1 MEAPQQQKSRVP
13 HIYVLLAAIIF
24 ICAIGTWVLPA
35 GEFERKANEAGRMLV
50 VPGTYHA
57 VDSNPIGFMD
67 LLLSVYKGMNDAA
80 GVVFFVFIAYASIG
94 LVIKTGAFNGLLASM
109 LRCLKGRVKVLII
122 PIFMILVGVGSS
134 TVGMFEETYPF
145 IPIFVGIATAMGY
158 DAIVGMAIIGLAAGI
173 GYSGAAMNPFTV
185 GIAQSIAELPPL
197 SGAGYRIFCHAV
209 MVVVASAYTMH
220 YALKVEKDPTKSI
233 VYGDDIG
240 SLKMDANDLEKSPF
254 GYREM
259 SILLSLAVGIVVIVW
274 GVKIKGWY
282 FGEIAAAFLFMG
294 LLAGGIIGW
303 RPSEIATKWA
313 DGLAEIA
320 MAAIMIGIARGILI
334 VLREGR
340 IIDTIVYALSMP
352 LGMIPRWAAAQT
364 MLVIQ
369 TLINFVIPSGSGQ
382 AATSMPIMAP
392 LSDLLGISR
401 QISVLAFQF
410 GDGLSNILWPT
421 ASMPILCGLARVKID
436 RWIKWFVPLFGLLF
450 LTQMVL
456 LYGALLINYQ

>member
-13 HIYVLLAAIIF
+13 HIYVLLAGIIF

-57 VDSNPIGFMD
+57 VEANPIGFMD

-158 DAIVGMAIIGLAAGI
+158 DAIVGMAIIGLAAGV

-197 SGAGYRIFCHAV
+197 SGAGYRIFCHAA

-303 RPSEIATKWA
+303 RPSEIAAKWA
-313 DGLAEIA
+313 DGLSEIA

-369 TLINFVIPSGSGQ
+369 TMINFVIPSGSGQ

-436 RWIKWFVPLFGLLF
+436 RWLKWFVPLFG
-450 LTQMVL
+450 
-456 LYGALLINYQ
+456 

>member
-1 MEAPQQQKSRVP
+1 MEMPKQEKSRVP
-13 HIYVLLAAIIF
+13 HIYVLLAGIIF

-50 VPGTYHA
+50 VSGTYHS

-67 LLLSVYKGMNDAA
+67 LFLSIYKGMNDAG

-94 LVIKTGAFNGLLASM
+94 LIIKTGAFNGLVASL
-109 LRCLKGRVKVLII
+109 LRCLKGKVKVLII
-122 PIFMILVGVGSS
+122 PIFITLVGVCSS
-134 TVGMFEETYPF
+134 TVAMFEETYPF
-145 IPIFVGIATAMGY
+145 IPVFVGIATAMGY

-173 GYSGAAMNPFTV
+173 GYSGAAINPFTV
-185 GIAQSIAELPPL
+185 GIAQAISELPPL
-197 SGAGYRIFCHAV
+197 SGTGYRVFCHV
-209 MVVVASAYTMH
+209 IMIVVASAYTMH
-220 YALKVEKDPTKSI
+220 YALKIERDPTKSI

-240 SLKMDANDLEKSPF
+240 SLKMDANELDKSPF
-254 GYREM
+254 GYREI
-259 SILLSLAVGIVVIVW
+259 SILLSLVIGIVIIVW
-274 GVKIKGWY
+274 GVKVKGWY
-282 FGEIAAAFLFMG
+282 FGEIAAAFLVMG
-294 LLAGGIIGW
+294 LFAGVAIGW

-313 DGLAEIA
+313 DGMAEIA
-320 MAAIMIGIARGILI
+320 MAAIMIGLARGILI

-340 IIDTIVYALSMP
+340 IIDTIVYGLSMP
-352 LGMIPRWAAAQT
+352 LAMIPRWAAAQA

-401 QISVLAFQF
+401 QTAILAFQF

-436 RWIKWFVPLFGLLF
+436 KWLKWFVPLFGLLF
-450 LTQMVL
+450 LTQMFL
-456 LYGALLINYQ
+456 LCGALLINYQ